1 MNARKA
7 VLRRGLAGGGAVTLL
22 LAVSFVAAL
31 GIPTTP
37 SMIAIVAWLVA
48 VGCGMLAAGRR
59 ERVSLGSTTLEWPRV
74 AAAAITLLAVGWAAI
89 SLISLLRGDGITG
102 LGPLE
107 GVLTAGLVSYFAW
120 FARECWV
127 GGSVIGTEA
136 FVVEGGR

>member
-1 MNARKA
+1 MNTRKA
-7 VLRRGLAGGGAVTLL
+7 VLRRGLAGGGVATLL

-74 AAAAITLLAVGWAAI
+74 AAVAIALLAVGWAAI
-89 SLISLLRGDGITG
+89 SVASLHRGDGITG
-102 LGPLE
+102 LGALE
-107 GVLTAGLVSYFAW
+107 GVLTAGLVGYFAW

-127 GGSVIGTEA
+127 GGSVIEA
-136 FVVEGGR
+136 ETFVVD